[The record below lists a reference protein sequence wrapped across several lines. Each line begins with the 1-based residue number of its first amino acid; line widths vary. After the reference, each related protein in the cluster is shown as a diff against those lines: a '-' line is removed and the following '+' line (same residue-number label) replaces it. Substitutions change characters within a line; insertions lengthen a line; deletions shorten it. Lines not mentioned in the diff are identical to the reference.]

1 METFHSLCL
10 IDGLFTPQEANN
22 VLLTLVQNK
31 ITFHNLEIFSLE
43 ERDNQLTGPSKKRLE
58 ALKEMNEK
66 LIQIIQYADKN
77 NKQLKVFSSIN
88 IEIIQS

>member
-10 IDGLFTPQEANN
+10 IDGLFTPEEANN

-31 ITFHNLEIFSLE
+31 INFHNLEIFSLE
-43 ERDNQLTGPSKKRLE
+43 ERDGKLTGPSKKRLE

-66 LIQIIQYADKN
+66 LIQIIQYAEKN
-77 NKQLKVFSSIN
+77 QKKLKVFSSID
-88 IEIIQS
+88 IEITNA